1 MSSFGISYDRS
12 MIIDRAGIVQYSN
25 DGVNL
30 SAIQAKIDELLATTI
45 KNEKSSLFSFD
56 LYSNYPNPFNPVTT
70 IRFSLD
76 VKQKINLNIFDAQG
90 RLIRRL
96 IEAEVNPGF
105 HSVQWDGKNQ
115 KGLPAASGVYFY
127 QLWGDKNKVVKKMQL
142 LR

>member
-1 MSSFGISYDRS
+1 MGSFGISYDRS
-12 MIIDRAGIVQYSN
+12 MIIDRTGIVQYSS

-56 LYSNYPNPFNPVTT
+56 LYSNYPNPFNPITT

-96 IEAEVNPGF
+96 IEAEENPGF
-105 HSVQWDGKNQ
+105 HSVQWNGKNQ

-127 QLWGDKNKVVKKMQL
+127 QLQGDKNKVVKKMQL